1 MRKIPLHH
9 TFLLWLSIAIA
20 CGGLA
25 AWSGM
30 SYLEQQR
37 QLIALSH
44 EPQLVER
51 IVAAHHLT
59 AGTVLQ
65 ESQLAIRS
73 FPISSIASDSYEPA
87 QYMSLLGKT
96 LTNPIAAGD
105 AFLSIHAIGGKKEA
119 FSARL
124 VPGRRALTI
133 SVDQI
138 NAIAGLLQAG
148 DLIDLYVSFDYQR
161 RKMTAPLLQGVLVLA
176 TDEEVDMGTGPDTRF
191 SSTFSTVT
199 LDLSPEDA
207 AKLVAAR
214 QSGTITSMLRNP
226 ADIKLSSKAVRGD
239 LATLL
244 GVSAPAAE
252 YKTIPVIYGN
262 RSQKQIRAVDAI
274 PNAVRSAVVDV
285 LTPAQLSAFMEDD
298 YVQEE

>member
-1 MRKIPLHH
+1 MKKLPLHH
-9 TFLLWLSIAIA
+9 TFLLWLFVAIA

-30 SYLEQQR
+30 NYLEHQR
-37 QLIALSH
+37 HLIALSH

-73 FPISSIASDSYEPA
+73 FPENTIASNSYDPN
-87 QYMSLLGKT
+87 QYMHLLGKT
-96 LTNPIAAGD
+96 LTSSIAAGD
-105 AFLSIHAIGGKKEA
+105 AFLTIHAVGGKKEA

-124 VPGRRALTI
+124 APGRRALTMP
-133 SVDQI
+133 VDQI
-138 NAIAGLLQAG
+138 NALAGLLQAG

-176 TDEEVDMGTGPDTRF
+176 TDEEVDIGGGSDTRF
-191 SSTFSTVT
+191 SSSFSTVT

-244 GVSAPAAE
+244 GVNAPAAE
-252 YKTIPVIYGN
+252 YKSIPVIYGN
-262 RSQKQIRAVDAI
+262 RSQKQIRAVDAL
-274 PNAVRSAVVDV
+274 PNAVRSAVIDV

-298 YVQEE
+298 YVQVE